1 MFRMILWTLVCL
13 FTAHSSFAQATAARP
28 EFDVVEVKLNKSGE
42 NNGVGS
48 ILPSGQFRAINIP
61 LKEVLKFAYGV
72 RDEAITGAPTWVDSE
87 HYDIVG
93 KADPVG
99 REETFWRSTSAVA
112 LMRFSYNWDDT
123 FRQMVQTMLAD
134 SFKLAVHQEQ
144 KPMNV
149 LALVEAK
156 GGNRLQKAAGTGPPD
171 CTRKVGDKLQAE
183 AVCKNVTMADLS
195 RAMQV
200 FAPLYADHEVV
211 DLTGVPGA
219 YDIQLDWMGR
229 FVPNQDVEGVT
240 MPAALEKQ
248 LGLRLEGRKLPVTVL
263 VIDHVE
269 RPSEN

>member
-1 MFRMILWTLVCL
+1 MVRVLVGFFVFAL
-13 FTAHSSFAQATAARP
+13 FVAVGQTRPSRP
-28 EFDVVEVKLNKSGE
+28 EFDVVDVKLNKSGE

-61 LKEVLKFAYGV
+61 LKEIVKFGYSL
-72 RDEAITGAPTWVDSE
+72 RDEAIVGAPAWMDSE

-99 REETFWRSTSAVA
+99 VEETFWRSTSAVQ

-123 FRQMVQTMLAD
+123 FRQMVQRMLAD
-134 SFKLAVHQEQ
+134 RFKLAVHQEQ

-149 LALVEAK
+149 LALTVAK
-156 GGNRLQKAAGTGPPD
+156 NGSKLQKATDGGRPD
-171 CTRKVGDKLQAE
+171 CTRKVGEKLMAE
-183 AVCKNVTMADLS
+183 VVCKGVTMADLA

-200 FAPLYADHEVV
+200 FAPLYADREVV
-211 DLTGVPGA
+211 DLTGIEGT
-219 YDIQLDWMGR
+219 YDVQLKWMGR

-240 MPAALEKQ
+240 MPDALDKQ
-248 LGLRLEGRKLPVTVL
+248 LGLKLEGRKLPVSVL